1 MLTFTQVKKC
11 VQEIPEFTYVG
22 YTRQIEFT
30 GQIGYTQVCCVYVR
44 NVLILTVSSPESVYL
59 YLGSFRLF
67 YSFRRDTLSYQPTP
81 EQPVL
86 AQLQQVFAFLS
97 QTQVNLHILR

>member
-1 MLTFTQVKKC
+1 MCTGDIRIYIRRIYRSNRFYRSNRIYARQV
-11 VQEIPEFTYVG
+11 
-22 YTRQIEFT
+22 R
-30 GQIGYTQVCCVYVR
+30 YTQVLCVFVR
-44 NVLILTVSSPESVYL
+44 NKLISTVSSPKSVYL
-59 YLGSFRLF
+59 RSFRLF

-97 QTQVNLHILR
+97 QTQVNLHMLR